1 MISLSAIVSLLE
13 LATTGASMIELARR
27 KLFSYFFDSVGGS
40 FGVSGRAQEKLL
52 LSNGCDLVTPD
63 FFQQLPAQQLQ
74 QLGEVRGYAPR
85 LVALPGLSWDIEWQ
99 TCDENRNSAGA

>member
-1 MISLSAIVSLLE
+1 
-13 LATTGASMIELARR
+13 LATIGVSIIELARR

>member
-1 MISLSAIVSLLE
+1 VKFPGLLTSSSPASLSSSDDFEIGS
-13 LATTGASMIELARR
+13 
-27 KLFSYFFDSVGGS
+27 SYSFDSVGGS

>member
-13 LATTGASMIELARR
+13 LATIGVSIMELARR

-52 LSNGCDLVTPD
+52 LSKKSGCDLVTPD

-74 QLGEVRGYAPR
+74 QLGGSGGE
-85 LVALPGLSWDIEWQ
+85 I
-99 TCDENRNSAGA
+99 